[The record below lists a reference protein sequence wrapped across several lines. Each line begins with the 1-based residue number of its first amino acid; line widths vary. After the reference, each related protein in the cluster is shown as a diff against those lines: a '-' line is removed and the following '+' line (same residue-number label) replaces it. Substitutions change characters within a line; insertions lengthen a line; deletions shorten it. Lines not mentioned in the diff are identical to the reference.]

1 MKRQY
6 FIILLTVLSLVVV
19 LWSCQPKPGVT
30 PTSLESADRLFQMAE
45 EQFQAKSY
53 EDALQLFQDYFQKY
67 PDEPMAP
74 AALMK
79 IGIIYSSL
87 GQYEDA
93 RQAYSQLTSQYPT
106 SSFAQDAYFE
116 YLYSYYKAGE
126 YSELIQQAPVVL
138 QNLESSEHI
147 FRTYA
152 LIGDAY
158 MAMGSPIDAIQFYI
172 EAQNRSTM
180 LGQEAIA
187 LKIKEAIAQL
197 NSDDV
202 AILLDAAEERLPVD
216 YLLFQLGLNYAM
228 EEKYGD
234 AINVLEEFIE
244 RYPEHDNAPL
254 AQSLIE
260 EIRKNALFQRYTI
273 GCLLPLSGP
282 YQKFGLTALRGI
294 ELALTQFSSQ
304 MVNPAVNII
313 VKDTGGDPEQTR
325 QAILELNEEQVAAI
339 IGPLVTAQIA
349 AREAQELGIPIMTIT
364 QKENITSIGN
374 NVFRNFITPQMQVQA
389 ITDYV
394 IDELGIRQFAI
405 LYPDETYGDTFMNL
419 FWDQLIEKSG
429 YVVGVQSYDPK
440 GTDFAAPIKKLVG
453 LYYET
458 PEDLKPELEI
468 YFLEDEDL
476 AEEEED
482 RWPADETPQ
491 EDETDQA
498 EEEEEEPRPI
508 VDFEAVFIPDS
519 PKKAGLIIPQL
530 AYYDVNDVLLIGTNL
545 WHSKV
550 LIKMA
555 DQYAQGAIMPDA
567 FFVNSESPQVRAF
580 VDKFE
585 ETYQEKP
592 GFIEAVVY
600 DSAILLLS
608 IINNPHV
615 RYRSELRDELLN
627 MIEFQG
633 VTGLTRF
640 DENGDAQKKLHLLTI
655 KGRRFVEVE

>member
-1 MKRQY
+1 MKRHHLL
-6 FIILLTVLSLVVV
+6 ILVTVLGLITA
-19 LWSCQPKPGVT
+19 LWSCGPKPGVT
-30 PTSLESADRLFQMAE
+30 PTTLESADQLFQTAE
-45 EQFQAKSY
+45 DQFQANYY
-53 EDALQLFQDYFQKY
+53 ENALQLFEEFFRNY
-67 PDEPMAP
+67 PDHAMAP

-79 IGIIYSSL
+79 IGIIHTHL
-87 GQYEDA
+87 GNYEQA
-93 RQAYSQLTSQYPT
+93 RNAYEQLTSRYPA

-116 YLYSYYKAGE
+116 FLFSYYKEGE
-126 YSELIQQAPVVL
+126 YNQLIQQAPVVM
-138 QNLESSEHI
+138 QNMDSSEHI

-158 MAMGSPIDAIQFYI
+158 MAMGAPIDAIQFYI

-180 LGQEAIA
+180 MGQAAIA

-197 NSDDV
+197 DSDDV
-202 AILLDAAEERLPVD
+202 AILLDTAEERLPVD

-228 EEKYGD
+228 EEAYGD
-234 AINVLEEFIE
+234 AIDVLEEFLQ
-244 RYPEHDNAPL
+244 RYPDHDNASL
-254 AQSLIE
+254 AKSLIE
-260 EIRKNALFQRYTI
+260 EIRKNALFQRHTL

-282 YQKFGLTALRGI
+282 YQKFGLDALRGI
-294 ELALTQFSSQ
+294 ELALDQFSSQ
-304 MVNPAVNII
+304 IENPAVNII
-313 VKDTGGDPEQTR
+313 VKDTGGNPEKTR
-325 QAILELNEEQVAAI
+325 QAILELNDEQVAAI
-339 IGPLVTAQIA
+339 IGPLVTAQVA
-349 AREAQELGIPIMTIT
+349 AQEAQALGIPIMTIT
-364 QKENITSIGN
+364 QKDNIASIGN
-374 NVFRNFITPQMQVQA
+374 NVFRNFITPQMQVQV
-389 ITDYV
+389 ITNYV
-394 IDELGIRQFAI
+394 VDELGIRQFAI

-419 FWDQLIEKSG
+419 FWDQLIEKGG

-468 YFLEDEDL
+468 YFVDDEDQMEGEQEQSPEDENESDQ
-476 AEEEED
+476 ADKEED
-482 RWPADETPQ
+482 
-491 EDETDQA
+491 
-498 EEEEEEPRPI
+498 EPRPI

-530 AYYDVNDVLLIGTNL
+530 AYYDINDVLLIGTNV

-555 DQYAQGAIMPDA
+555 EQYVQGAIMPDA
-567 FFVNSESPQVRAF
+567 FFVNSESQHVRAF

-600 DSAILLLS
+600 DSAILLLG

-615 RYRSELRDELLN
+615 RYRSELREELLN
-627 MIEFQG
+627 LIEFQG

-640 DENGDAQKKLHLLTI
+640 DANGDVQKKLHLLTI
-655 KGRRFVEVE
+655 KGRKFVEVE

>member
-1 MKRQY
+1 MKRI
-6 FIILLTVLSLVVV
+6 FLLILLSMIAAV
-19 LWSCQPKPGVT
+19 WSCAPKPGVA
-30 PTSLESADRLFQMAE
+30 PTTLESADRLFQMAE

-53 EDALQLFQDYFQKY
+53 ENALQLFQDYLQKY

-79 IGIIYSSL
+79 IGIIHSSL
-87 GQYEDA
+87 GHYEDA
-93 RQAYSQLTSQYPT
+93 RQAYLRLTSQYPT
-106 SSFAQDAYFE
+106 SSFAQDAYVEF
-116 YLYSYYKAGE
+116 LYSYYKAGE
-126 YSELIQQAPVVL
+126 YNELIQQAPVVL

-158 MAMGSPIDAIQFYI
+158 MGLGSPIDAIQFYI

-197 NSDDV
+197 NSDEV

-260 EIRKNALFQRYTI
+260 EIRKNALFERYTL

-294 ELALTQFSSQ
+294 ELALDQFSSQ
-304 MVNPAVNII
+304 VGNPAVNVI

-339 IGPLVTAQIA
+339 IGPLVTAQVA
-349 AREAQELGIPIMTIT
+349 AQEAQELGIPIMTIT

-419 FWDQLIEKSG
+419 FWD
-429 YVVGVQSYDPK
+429 
-440 GTDFAAPIKKLVG
+440 
-453 LYYET
+453 
-458 PEDLKPELEI
+458 
-468 YFLEDEDL
+468 
-476 AEEEED
+476 
-482 RWPADETPQ
+482 
-491 EDETDQA
+491 
-498 EEEEEEPRPI
+498 
-508 VDFEAVFIPDS
+508 
-519 PKKAGLIIPQL
+519 
-530 AYYDVNDVLLIGTNL
+530 
-545 WHSKV
+545 
-550 LIKMA
+550 
-555 DQYAQGAIMPDA
+555 
-567 FFVNSESPQVRAF
+567 
-580 VDKFE
+580 
-585 ETYQEKP
+585 
-592 GFIEAVVY
+592 
-600 DSAILLLS
+600 
-608 IINNPHV
+608 
-615 RYRSELRDELLN
+615 
-627 MIEFQG
+627 
-633 VTGLTRF
+633 
-640 DENGDAQKKLHLLTI
+640 
-655 KGRRFVEVE
+655 

>member
-1 MKRQY
+1 MKRHY
-6 FIILLTVLSLVVV
+6 LLILLFVLSMIAA
-19 LWSCQPKPGVT
+19 LWSCVPKSGVS
-30 PTSLESADRLFQMAE
+30 PTTLESADQLFQTAE
-45 EQFQAKSY
+45 DQFQAKYY
-53 EDALQLFQDYFQKY
+53 ENALQLFEEFLRNY
-67 PDEPMAP
+67 PDDAMAP

-79 IGIIYSSL
+79 IGIIHTHL
-87 GQYEDA
+87 GNYEQA
-93 RQAYSQLTSQYPT
+93 RHAYEQLTSEYPT

-116 YLYSYYKAGE
+116 FLFSYYKAGE
-126 YSELIQQAPVVL
+126 YNQLIQQAPVVM
-138 QNLESSEHI
+138 QNMDSSEHI

-158 MAMGSPIDAIQFYI
+158 MAMGSPIDAIQYYI

-180 LGQEAIA
+180 MGQEAIA

-197 NSDDV
+197 DSDDV
-202 AILLDAAEERLPVD
+202 AILLDTAEERLPAD

-234 AINVLEEFIE
+234 AINFLEAFLQ
-244 RYPEHDNAPL
+244 RYPDHDNASL
-254 AQSLIE
+254 AKSLIE
-260 EIRKNALFQRYTI
+260 EIQKNALFQRYTL

-282 YQKFGLTALRGI
+282 YQKFGLDALRGI
-294 ELALTQFSSQ
+294 ELALDQFSSQ
-304 MVNPAVNII
+304 IGNPAVNII
-313 VKDTGGDPEQTR
+313 VKDTGGNPEKTR
-325 QAILELNEEQVAAI
+325 RAILELNEEQVAAI
-339 IGPLVTAQIA
+339 IGPLVTAQVA
-349 AREAQELGIPIMTIT
+349 AQEAQNLGIPIMTIT
-364 QKENITSIGN
+364 QKDNIASIGN
-374 NVFRNFITPQMQVQA
+374 NVFRNFITPQMQVQVIA
-389 ITDYV
+389 NYV

-419 FWDQLIEKSG
+419 FWDQLIEKGG

-468 YFLEDEDL
+468 YFVEDEDQME
-476 AEEEED
+476 AQEEQPPEDENESDQADEEED
-482 RWPADETPQ
+482 
-491 EDETDQA
+491 
-498 EEEEEEPRPI
+498 EPRPI

-530 AYYDVNDVLLIGTNL
+530 AYYDINDVLLIGTNV

-555 DQYAQGAIMPDA
+555 EQYVQGAIMPDA
-567 FFVNSESPQVRAF
+567 FFVNSESPHVRAF

-600 DSAILLLS
+600 DSAILLLR

-615 RYRSELRDELLN
+615 RYRNELREELLN
-627 MIEFQG
+627 LIEFQG